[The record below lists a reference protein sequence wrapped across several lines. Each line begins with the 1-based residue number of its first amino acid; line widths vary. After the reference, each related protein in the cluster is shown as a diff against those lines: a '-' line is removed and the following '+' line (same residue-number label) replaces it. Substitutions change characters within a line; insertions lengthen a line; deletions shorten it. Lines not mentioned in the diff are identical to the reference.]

1 MRETRR
7 IRSRLVI
14 AIGVFVV
21 GVAALRSGWLV
32 MPRSLARGG
41 LMPIERAAWES
52 GEAVSRSLD
61 SFLRIGTLTT
71 RLRSLEKSL
80 AGARAEIARLESIRE
95 ENQRLR
101 SALALLPRSE
111 FRLVAAEVVGPSTD
125 GVSSAL
131 RINRGARD
139 GITQGSPVIAEDG
152 ILIGQVQEAHLTG
165 ATVDLLTGGRVRV
178 SVRAVGTGA
187 EGIVRGLRGLDVIVE
202 GVPRTD
208 ELREGDRLV
217 SSGIDG
223 AFPPHL
229 LIGTIQSVRSPEP
242 AVFQEASVQLPLDL
256 HRLKIV
262 AVIIGNSAGAGE

>member
-1 MRETRR
+1 MRRV
-7 IRSRLVI
+7 RSKVAL
-14 AIGVFVV
+14 AIGVLVV
-21 GVAALRSGWLV
+21 GIVALRSGWLAA
-32 MPRSLARGG
+32 PRNLARSG
-41 LMPIERAAWES
+41 LAPVERAASES
-52 GEAVSRSLD
+52 GEAVLKSLG
-61 SFLRIGTLTT
+61 SFLKIGTLTT
-71 RLRSLEKSL
+71 RVRHLEKEL
-80 AGARAEIARLESIRE
+80 AGARAEIARLENIRE

-101 SALALLPRSE
+101 AALALLPRSE
-111 FRLVAAEVVGPSTD
+111 FRLAVADVVGPSTD

-139 GITQGSPVIAEDG
+139 GITQGSPVIAENG
-152 ILIGQVQEAHLTG
+152 ILIGRVQEANLTG
-165 ATVDLLTGGRVRV
+165 ATVDLLSGGRVRV

-187 EGIVRGLRGLDVIVE
+187 EGVVRGLRGLDVIVE

-229 LIGTIQSVRSPEP
+229 LIGTVQSVRSPDP
-242 AVFQEASVQLPLDL
+242 AIFQEASVKLPLDL

-262 AVIIGNSAGAGE
+262 AVIIGNSAQGGE